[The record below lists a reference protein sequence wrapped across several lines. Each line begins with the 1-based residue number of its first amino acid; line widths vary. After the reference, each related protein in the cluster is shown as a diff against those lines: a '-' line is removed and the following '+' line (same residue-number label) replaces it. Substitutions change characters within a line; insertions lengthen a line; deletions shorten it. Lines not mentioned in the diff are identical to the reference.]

1 MHSSEDECM
10 HSKREKG
17 KEKKRLLPPESI
29 FYKYTSSDFSVHV
42 FREKKNNKTTR
53 ILKPVIQSHGV
64 QILRDNKNNWSIC
77 FTNINLGKLQLSI
90 HFFQFVR
97 QRSTGVE
104 IPPCPES
111 RSRYKLQIQELATSP
126 SISVSVI
133 RSVTTGQIHHICWQ
147 SPPDPF
153 TAFC

>member
-1 MHSSEDECM
+1 MNACTA
-10 HSKREKG
+10 REKRG
-17 KEKKRLLPPESI
+17 KKKRGYYHLSQYFTNTHLQT
-29 FYKYTSSDFSVHV
+29 FQFMYLG
-42 FREKKNNKTTR
+42 KKNNKTTR

-133 RSVTTGQIHHICWQ
+133 RSVTTGQIHHIWWQ

>member
-1 MHSSEDECM
+1 MNACTA
-10 HSKREKG
+10 REKRG
-17 KEKKRLLPPESI
+17 KKKRGYYHLSQYFTNTHLQT
-29 FYKYTSSDFSVHV
+29 FQFMYLGK
-42 FREKKNNKTTR
+42 KTTKQHAYLSLWFKVTEYR
-53 ILKPVIQSHGV
+53 FLGTTKITEVFVLLTLTWVSFSYQFIFSNLSGREAQVLILCASQ
-64 QILRDNKNNWSIC
+64 D
-77 FTNINLGKLQLSI
+77 T
-90 HFFQFVR
+90 
-97 QRSTGVE
+97 
-104 IPPCPES
+104 PCPKS

>member
-1 MHSSEDECM
+1 MNACTA
-10 HSKREKG
+10 REKRG
-17 KEKKRLLPPESI
+17 KKKRGYYHLSQYFTNTHLQT
-29 FYKYTSSDFSVHV
+29 FQFMYLG
-42 FREKKNNKTTR
+42 KKNNKTTR

-64 QILRDNKNNWSIC
+64 QILRDNRNNGSIC

-133 RSVTTGQIHHICWQ
+133 RSVTTGQIHHIC
-147 SPPDPF
+147 
-153 TAFC
+153 

>member
-1 MHSSEDECM
+1 MNACTA
-10 HSKREKG
+10 REKRG
-17 KEKKRLLPPESI
+17 KKKRGYYHLSQYFTNTHLQT
-29 FYKYTSSDFSVHV
+29 FQFMYLG
-42 FREKKNNKTTR
+42 KKNNKTTR
-53 ILKPVIQSHGV
+53 ILKPVIQSHRV

>member
-1 MHSSEDECM
+1 MNACTA
-10 HSKREKG
+10 REKRG
-17 KEKKRLLPPESI
+17 KKKRGYYHLSQYFTNTHLQT
-29 FYKYTSSDFSVHV
+29 FQFMYLGK
-42 FREKKNNKTTR
+42 KTTKQHAYLSLWFKVTEYR
-53 ILKPVIQSHGV
+53 FLGTTKITEVFVLLTLTWVSFSYQFIFSNLSGREAQVLILCPSQ
-64 QILRDNKNNWSIC
+64 D
-77 FTNINLGKLQLSI
+77 T
-90 HFFQFVR
+90 
-97 QRSTGVE
+97 
-104 IPPCPES
+104 PCPKS

>member
-1 MHSSEDECM
+1 MNACTA
-10 HSKREKG
+10 REKRG
-17 KEKKRLLPPESI
+17 KKKRSYYHLSQYFTNTHLQT
-29 FYKYTSSDFSVHV
+29 FQFMYLG
-42 FREKKNNKTTR
+42 KKTNKTTR

-64 QILRDNKNNWSIC
+64 QILRDNRNNGSIC

-111 RSRYKLQIQELATSP
+111 RSRYKLQIQKLATSP

-133 RSVTTGQIHHICWQ
+133 RSVTTGQIHHI
-147 SPPDPF
+147 
-153 TAFC
+153 

>member
-1 MHSSEDECM
+1 MNACTA
-10 HSKREKG
+10 REKRG
-17 KEKKRLLPPESI
+17 KKKRGYYHLSQYFTNTHLQT
-29 FYKYTSSDFSVHV
+29 FQFMYLG
-42 FREKKNNKTTR
+42 KKNNKTTR
-53 ILKPVIQSHGV
+53 ILKPVIQSHRV

-133 RSVTTGQIHHICWQ
+133 RSVTTGQIHHIWWQ